1 MSTTYAKRGQRK
13 RIFAVLMAMT
23 FFIAALTG
31 CTHKSQVED
40 QSKSE
45 PDSASVAA
53 QDTEVSIDDG
63 TQQEPD
69 TTSEVLDTT
78 IFIDEKLNENLFIK
92 AELKMPEATL
102 YEYSTQLKTFD
113 LEKAQE
119 AIQQN
124 GEGTIASD
132 IGGLSYQR
140 NDMSS
145 HLDTYCSFA
154 GEQGLANDKE
164 LSFMSQKDAITR
176 VQNLIDQLEIG
187 GQLGTPE
194 VVAMNQAD
202 FENVKSAI
210 LTDDYYKNILPSKG
224 YGNDVFDENLEA
236 YRMEFGMEMN
246 GIPLYGHDDPPVRSG
261 GGIMAFQ
268 VSVTVLLSNNG
279 IEKVDIIGAL
289 EPFENQQKQA
299 DIISAE
305 GIKDALMAEYGDV
318 ILSEEYRAENIW
330 MEYFPSRSE
339 GSIEDVALVPVW
351 CVDFAIGGNTVEDS
365 QYTLRFHA
373 VTGELVS

>member
-63 TQQEPD
+63 TQREPD

-78 IFIDEKLNENLFIK
+78 IFIDEKLDENLFIK

-140 NDMSS
+140 NVKPSG
-145 HLDTYCSFA
+145 HLLFLCWGTGA
-154 GEQGLANDKE
+154 GK
-164 LSFMSQKDAITR
+164 
-176 VQNLIDQLEIG
+176 
-187 GQLGTPE
+187 
-194 VVAMNQAD
+194 
-202 FENVKSAI
+202 
-210 LTDDYYKNILPSKG
+210 
-224 YGNDVFDENLEA
+224 
-236 YRMEFGMEMN
+236 
-246 GIPLYGHDDPPVRSG
+246 
-261 GGIMAFQ
+261 
-268 VSVTVLLSNNG
+268 
-279 IEKVDIIGAL
+279 
-289 EPFENQQKQA
+289 
-299 DIISAE
+299 
-305 GIKDALMAEYGDV
+305 
-318 ILSEEYRAENIW
+318 
-330 MEYFPSRSE
+330 
-339 GSIEDVALVPVW
+339 
-351 CVDFAIGGNTVEDS
+351 
-365 QYTLRFHA
+365 
-373 VTGELVS
+373 